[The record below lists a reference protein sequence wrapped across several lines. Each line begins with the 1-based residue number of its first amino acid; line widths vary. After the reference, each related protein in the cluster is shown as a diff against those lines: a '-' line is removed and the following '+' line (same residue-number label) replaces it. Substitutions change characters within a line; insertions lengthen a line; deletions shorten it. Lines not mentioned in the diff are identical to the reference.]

1 MDNVQEIRSDGKK
14 NTEYSLLNALISLAL
29 ISLLMVLDGME
40 PKAQHS
46 EFGNAI
52 GLACGLTLVPL
63 LSKKQPL
70 WHTVLVGVGLLALRL
85 ILSYPFHLVLVHN

>member
-1 MDNVQEIRSDGKK
+1 MEDIQEIRPDGKK

-29 ISLLMVLDGME
+29 ISLLMILDGME
-40 PKAQHS
+40 QNAQHS
-46 EFGNAI
+46 EFGNVI
-52 GLACGLTLVPL
+52 GLTCGLTLVPL

-85 ILSYPFHLVLVHN
+85 ILSYPFHLVLVRN